1 MSGGLVFTLVVTAVV
16 TALSCA
22 AAALHQRRQVRR
34 HRAALTRAAHVLAIP
49 GDDFLQAAV
58 NEIAAVLE
66 VELVFA
72 AETVGDGRVQTV
84 AVCRQGTPADNFNY
98 AIADSPTSRLLHEP
112 AYCQADGVREVFPND
127 PQLIALG
134 ARSSAGVSLVTPEG
148 RVIGLLACASQT
160 RLDDEDLVTAILR
173 IFAARVGTELR
184 GHQVERDRHDNEEH
198 LRRAQRVESV
208 GRLAGG
214 IAHDF
219 NNLLMIMIGYAEIL
233 RDRDGA
239 SKEVLELIAAAQRA
253 TALTRQLLAYGRRQ
267 VFHTE
272 RLDLNT
278 VVGQVRAML
287 GPLITPRIRLTTSLD
302 AALSA
307 IDGDR
312 GQLEQVL
319 VNLALN
325 ARDAMPEGGTLLLST
340 SMEQVE
346 VPFHQMPAGQ
356 YVCLTVADTGSGM
369 TPDVQAHIF
378 EPFYTTK
385 GSRGSGLGLSS
396 VYGIVKQTGGFIWC
410 DSTPGHGTT
419 FRIYLRP
426 SLVTSTTG
434 DAPSPA
440 TPSGSPATAADGLT
454 RRRGRERV
462 LVVDDELALRRWLS
476 RVLRARGYD
485 VVDVEDAAAALELM
499 QNPSR
504 RPHLVITDIVMPGV
518 KGTRLAEE
526 IERQWPGTRIL
537 FVSGFAGSAAV
548 RTTEIVRRMPLL
560 EKPFTPA
567 HVATVV
573 REVLD
578 LGPDRPHAPSRVA

>member
-1 MSGGLVFTLVVTAVV
+1 MSGGLVFALVVAVMV
-16 TALSCA
+16 TALSGGA
-22 AAALHQRRQVRR
+22 VAMHQRRQARR
-34 HRAALTRAAHVLAIP
+34 RRAALTRAARVLALP
-49 GDDFLQAAV
+49 GDDFLRAAV
-58 NEIAAVLE
+58 NEIAALLE
-66 VELVFA
+66 VDLAFA
-72 AETVGDGRVQTV
+72 AELTDNGRVQTV
-84 AVCRQGTPADNFNY
+84 AVSRSGTSADNFNY
-98 AIADSPTSRLLHEP
+98 AIADSPTSQLLHEP
-112 AYCQADGVREVFPND
+112 SYCHATGVRDRYPDD
-127 PQLIALG
+127 PQLIAVG
-134 ARSSAGVSLVTPEG
+134 ARAGAGVAVVTPG
-148 RVIGLLACASQT
+148 GTVIGLLACASQT
-160 RLDDEDLVTAILR
+160 RFADADTVTAILQ
-173 IFAARVGTELR
+173 IFAARAGTVLLGR
-184 GHQVERDRHDNEEH
+184 RVERERHDHEDH
-198 LRRAQRVESV
+198 LRRVQRVESV

-219 NNLLMIMIGYAEIL
+219 NNLLMIMTGYAEIL

-239 SKEVLELIAAAQRA
+239 SKEVLELIATAQRA

-278 VVGQVRAML
+278 VVSQVRTML
-287 GPLITPRIRLTTSLD
+287 GPLISTRIRITTSLD
-302 AALSA
+302 AALSTV
-307 IDGDR
+307 DGDR

-356 YVCLTVADTGSGM
+356 YVCLTVTDTGTGM

-385 GSRGSGLGLSS
+385 GNRGSGLGLSS

-410 DSTPGHGTT
+410 DSAPGDGTT

-426 SLVTSTTG
+426 SPAGVAAGATRAPAGPPAAPAASG
-434 DAPSPA
+434 DGR
-440 TPSGSPATAADGLT
+440 T
-454 RRRGRERV
+454 RGRERV
-462 LVVDDELALRRWLS
+462 LVVDDELALRRWLA
-476 RVLRARGYD
+476 RVLQARGYD
-485 VVDVEDAAAALELM
+485 VADVEDAAAALELM
-499 QNPSR
+499 RDPAR

-518 KGTRLAEE
+518 TGTRLAEE
-526 IERQWPGTRIL
+526 IERQWPTTRIL
-537 FVSGFAGSAAV
+537 FVSGFAASNGV
-548 RTTEIVRRMPLL
+548 RTTEVVRRMRVL

-567 HVATVV
+567 YVATVV

-578 LGPDRPHAPSRVA
+578 LGPDQPHAPSRVA